1 MMKISFAQMGFL
13 PNVTESS
20 ATPNADGY
28 VGTLGGYPYHIHPT
42 QTPDSFAALV
52 SAIADGSAIVAKYL
66 PPAARSLETVKA
78 DRIAELAAAC
88 QMQIVG
94 GFTSPALGTATAY
107 PSLSTDQLNLQS
119 AVQAAA
125 WNAGEAGW
133 TTPLWC
139 EQGGTWAFAEHTAA
153 QVQAVNV
160 DWVTYRRAAQ
170 QKYADLI
177 QLVNEAATVEAVNAI
192 NAAA

>member
-1 MMKISFAQMGFL
+1 MKITFAQMGFL
-13 PNVTESS
+13 PDVTESS

-28 VGTLGGYPYHIHPT
+28 VGTFGDYPYHIHPT
-42 QTPDSFAALV
+42 ETPDSFAALV

-66 PPAARSLETVKA
+66 PPAAPSLEKVKA
-78 DRIAELAAAC
+78 DRVAELAAVC
-88 QMQIVG
+88 QAQIVG
-94 GFTSPALGTATAY
+94 GFASSALAIETAY
-107 PSLSTDQLNLQS
+107 PSLGTDQLNLQS

-139 EQGGTWAFAEHTAA
+139 AQGGTWAFAEHTAA

-160 DWVTYRRAAQ
+160 DWVAYRRAAQ

-177 QLVNEAATVEAVNAI
+177 RLVNEAATVEAVNAI
-192 NAAA
+192 FAAT